1 MLDKLLHFLKEKELF
16 FGGHTTLW
24 KLHKKIRFRY
34 KKVNDKRYVYEQ
46 PKIIL
51 QRHQY
56 IRRMRRNRRE
66 DRPVVY
72 FEGHGQIHI
81 VVMRDRGWSLI

>member
-1 MLDKLLHFLKEKELF
+1 M
-16 FGGHTTLW
+16 
-24 KLHKKIRFRY
+24 
-34 KKVNDKRYVYEQ
+34 VNDKRYVYEQ
-46 PKIIL
+46 PKITL

-56 IRRMRRNRRE
+56 IRKMRRNRRE

-81 VVMRDRGWSLI
+81 VVVSDRGWSLI